1 MSKKN
6 LEETV
11 IVPIVLIGGKGRR
24 LWPITS
30 AKSPKHLIYI
40 KRLIPFMSRSNL
52 LTNTIDNLKLIKSG
66 IIQLEIQ
73 ATLKDPIIVR
83 NEWYDNCE
91 DIKSNI
97 RLAGGFNSHEIIISE
112 PYSKNTASAI
122 ALACLAANKVYKN
135 KNVIHVV
142 VPVDHVVKQ
151 SHNAFGI
158 AVAAAIQKAINYDN
172 IIAIGTPIGTPKSL
186 PDRDKGYINIKD
198 HLGTNL
204 DTSIISHYDINE
216 FIEKPCDEYLK
227 SIGSDTDNLW
237 FVNTGIY
244 AFKLGVYMNELNKCN
259 ETMYT
264 TVLNSF
270 ERGRVTEQKN
280 TDVRYNGGVK
290 IKNSVHRFYVTP
302 DDSSYRLLKDDKTSI
317 DYVVMSNKSVK
328 SKVVIGNYDWMD
340 AGSWKSIFDNYESNT
355 PTKNFT
361 FICNENLTE
370 ENVFYIDAKSNLVVD
385 TDAEKDPK
393 IGIIGLNNIVVVK
406 HGDKLLVAS
415 RKHLDKVEALS
426 KYFGYQ

>member
-1 MSKKN
+1 MGKKN

-40 KRLIPFMSRSNL
+40 KRLIPFISRSNL
-52 LTNTIDNLKLIKSG
+52 LTNTMDNLKLIKSG
-66 IIQLEIQ
+66 IIQLGIQ
-73 ATLKDPIIVR
+73 AALKDPIIVC
-83 NEWYDNCE
+83 NEQDDYI
-91 DIKSNI
+91 DIRSNI
-97 RLAGGFNSHEIIISE
+97 RLAGGFNSHEIIVSE

-122 ALACLAANKVYKN
+122 ELACLAANKVYKN

-142 VPVDHVVKQ
+142 VPVDHVIKQ
-151 SHNAFGI
+151 LHNAFGI

-172 IIAIGTPIGTPKSL
+172 IIAIGTPIGTSKSL

-204 DTSIISHYDINE
+204 DTSIISHYDING

-227 SIGSDTDNLW
+227 SIGSDVDNLW

-244 AFKLGVYMNELNKCN
+244 AFKLGVYMNELNKCD

-270 ERGRVTEQKN
+270 EHGRFTEQKI
-280 TDVRYNGGVK
+280 TEVK
-290 IKNSVHRFYVTP
+290 HVGKVKVKSSLHRFNVTP
-302 DDSSYRLLKDDKTSI
+302 DDSYRLLKDDKTSI
-317 DYVVMSNKSVK
+317 DYVVMSNKSVE

-340 AGSWKSIFDNYESNT
+340 AGSWKSIFDNCESNT
-355 PTKNFT
+355 PTKNLT
-361 FICNENLTE
+361 FIRNKNLTE

-385 TDAEKDPK
+385 TDVDKDPK
-393 IGIIGLNNIVVVK
+393 IGVIGLNNIVIVK
-406 HGDKLLVAS
+406 HDDKLLVAS
-415 RKHLDKVEALS
+415 RKHLDKVESLS